1 MNSTTPRRTA
11 PGIASVGH
19 AAFAAVMIFFGVL
32 GVIKGGFTVIWEPVP
47 NGLPARQA
55 LAYLSTA
62 VSLVSG
68 VGLFW
73 KRTAALAA
81 RILWAFLVL
90 WLLLLSIPSV
100 FLLPLVP
107 GTWSC
112 GRTMVMTAAAWILFA
127 WFATD
132 WDRRR
137 FGFAVGDKGMRIAR
151 MLYGLG
157 LIPFGIAHFIY
168 PQPTAVLV
176 PSWLPWHMFW
186 AYFTGA
192 TFIVAGVAVVL
203 CVFGRLATALSVLQM
218 GLFGLLVWVPLIAA
232 GSLSAFQ
239 WGEVVTTVALIAAG
253 WVVADSYRGTPWLA
267 ARTRTGL

>member
-1 MNSTTPRRTA
+1 
-11 PGIASVGH
+11 VGH
-19 AAFAAVMIFFGVL
+19 AAFAAIMIFLGVL
-32 GVIKGGFTVIWEPVP
+32 GLVKGGFTVIWEPVP
-47 NGLPARQA
+47 KGLPARQA

-68 VGLFW
+68 IGLFFQ
-73 KRTAALAA
+73 RTAALAA

-100 FLLPLVP
+100 FMLPLVP

-127 WFATD
+127 SFATD

-137 FGFAVGDKGMRIAR
+137 LGFATGDKGIRIAR
-151 MLYGLG
+151 VLYGLG
-157 LIPFGIAHFIY
+157 LIPFGVAHFIY
-168 PQPTAVLV
+168 PQQTAPLV
-176 PSWLPWHMFW
+176 PGWLPWHMFW

-192 TFIVAGVAVVL
+192 TFIVAGVAVIL
-203 CVFGRLATALSVLQM
+203 GVFARLATALSVLQM
-218 GLFGLLVWVPLIAA
+218 GLFGLLVWIPLISS

-239 WGEVVTTVALIAAG
+239 WGEVVTTVALTAAG
-253 WVVADSYRGTPWLA
+253 WVVADSYRGTPWFA
-267 ARTRTGL
+267 ARTSRRLY